1 MNHVKALL
9 AFIVSACL
17 LIALAGHQQEK
28 EEFAGQQPPVK
39 ATQDATG
46 GKPVRMQ
53 WPS

>member
-1 MNHVKALL
+1 MSHVKALL

-28 EEFAGQQPPVK
+28 DEPGVQQPVK